1 MGTKQAKWETVKA
14 LFEAAQDLPPDQVP
28 PFLAQNCPDSE
39 VRAEVERLLSE
50 FREAG
55 AFLSS
60 PAISALSGS
69 SQAKIDFQPGE
80 VLAGRFKII
89 EFIAAG
95 GMGVVYKAEDIDLR
109 RFVALKFLTVPE
121 GDAQSQARL
130 RREAQAASALNH
142 PNICTIYEVGQHA
155 GRSFI
160 AMEFLEGE
168 SLKQK
173 LTQGPLAIDAILL
186 LGIEVAD
193 ALEAAHS
200 AGVFHRDIKPAN
212 IFITLRGHAK
222 ILDFGIATGS
232 RVGEAVDSI
241 SHRDG
246 SDTGPTIPGL
256 IAGTAAYMSPEQ
268 IRGEKLDPR
277 TDLFSLGV
285 TLYEVITGLQ
295 PFRGDDVR
303 SICQAVLNTSP
314 PEASQIRHDLPPDL
328 KKITQTCMLKDRGLR
343 YQRASDLLSD
353 LEQLRR
359 NRESTLLTA
368 PLKARTKWAWASALV
383 LLVAL
388 GVMSWF
394 RLRPV
399 HLKEKDSI
407 VLADFVNNTG
417 DPVLNDALKAGLLA
431 DLGQSPFLNILSE
444 DNIAKQLRYMG
455 RPPDAPLTANLAREV
470 CQREGSKALL
480 VGTISSIGAHYAI
493 TLNASNCENGSS
505 LAVEQLE
512 AERREDILARLHDAA
527 RRLRE
532 KLGESLSSVEKNSI
546 PLEQATTSSLEALQA
561 FSHAQRT
568 WRRQGDTAAIPLF
581 QRALELDPNF
591 ALALSDL
598 GTMYCNLG
606 EAELC
611 SRYVAQAYSLR
622 NRLTGR
628 ERFVVESNYFLYVT
642 GELERAA
649 DVFREWKRLDPTML
663 YPYIN
668 MGLVEGELGRNEH
681 ALENDLQAYAVK
693 KDTAVVYRNL
703 AEDYM
708 TLNRLTEAQA
718 ILDEAHN
725 RNLDESLVESYYRLA
740 FLQGDEQK
748 MEESAKVAL
757 RRPENE
763 SDILAVQADTEAFFG
778 RIKKARALSERA
790 VHTALA
796 SNSTENA
803 ANWEVTAA
811 LREAEYGNP
820 TEAIKY
826 AHSALQRTSS
836 QAVQIAAAL
845 ALARSGESA
854 TAQKIADLSQKRAPL
869 DTLVVNYWLPTI
881 RAAIALHASDPAQAL
896 RELDSAKA
904 YESGGN
910 RPPFTAGAT
919 FYPAYLR
926 GLAHLRLKNWD
937 AAKVEFQKI
946 LDNRGLVWNLPTSA
960 MARLQLARAHAGS
973 GDRDLALASYQQW
986 LNQWNHADADARIL
1000 HLAQKEFAG
1009 MQRY

>member
-14 LFEAAQDLPPDQVP
+14 LFESAQDLPPDQVSL
-28 PFLAQNCPDSE
+28 FLVQNCQDAE

-50 FREAG
+50 YRQAG
-55 AFLSS
+55 AFLST
-60 PAISALSGS
+60 PAISALSES
-69 SQAKIDFQPGE
+69 SYEKIDFQPGE
-80 VLAGRFKII
+80 LLAGRFKII
-89 EFIAAG
+89 EFVASG

-121 GDAQSQARL
+121 GDLQSQARL

-168 SLKQK
+168 TLKQK
-173 LTQGPLAIDAILL
+173 LTQAPLSIDATLL
-186 LGIEVAD
+186 LGIEIAD
-193 ALEAAHS
+193 ALEAAH
-200 AGVFHRDIKPAN
+200 ATGVFHRDIKPAN
-212 IFITLRGHAK
+212 VFLTRRGHAK

-232 RVGEAVDSI
+232 RVGEPFDST
-241 SHRDG
+241 SQPDDG
-246 SDTGPTIPGL
+246 DTGPTTPGL

-285 TLYEVITGLQ
+285 TLYEAVTGLQ
-295 PFRGDDVR
+295 PFRGDDAR
-303 SICQAVLNTSP
+303 SICQAVLNSSP
-314 PEASQIRHDLPPDL
+314 PEPSHTRTDLPPGL
-328 KKITQTCMLKDRGLR
+328 EKIIQTCMVKDRGLR
-343 YQRASDLLSD
+343 YQRASALRAD
-353 LEQLRR
+353 LEQFRHSH
-359 NRESTLLTA
+359 ESTRLVA

-388 GVMSWF
+388 GFMSWL
-394 RLRPV
+394 RLRPA

-407 VLADFVNNTG
+407 VLADFVNKTG

-444 DNIAKQLRYMG
+444 DNVARQLHYMG
-455 RPPDAPLTANLAREV
+455 RPTDAPFTANVAREV

-480 VGTISSIGAHYAI
+480 VGTISNIGANYAI
-493 TLNASNCENGSS
+493 TLSASNCETGSS
-505 LAVEQLE
+505 LAVEQAE
-512 AERREDILARLHDAA
+512 AKSREEILSRLHDAA
-527 RRLRE
+527 QRLRE
-532 KLGESLSSVEKNSI
+532 KLGESLASVEKNSV
-546 PLEQATTSSLEALQA
+546 PLDQATTSSLEALQA
-561 FSHAQRT
+561 FSQAQRT
-568 WRRQGDTAAIPLF
+568 WRTQGDTAAIPLF

-598 GTMYCNLG
+598 GTMYCNLD

-649 DVFREWKRLDPTML
+649 DVFREWKRLEPTML
-663 YPYIN
+663 YPYVN

-693 KDTAVVYRNL
+693 KDNFVVYRNL
-703 AEDYM
+703 SEDYM

-725 RNLDESLVESYYRLA
+725 RKLDESLVENYYRLA

-748 MEESAKVAL
+748 MDDSAKAAL

-763 SDILAVQADTEAFFG
+763 ADMLAMQADTEAFFG
-778 RIKKARALSERA
+778 RIRKARELSERA
-790 VHTALA
+790 VHAALA
-796 SNSTENA
+796 SNSSENA

-826 AHSALQRTSS
+826 ARSALQRTSS

-845 ALARSGESA
+845 ALARSGETA
-854 TAQKIADLSQKRAPL
+854 TALKIVDLSQKRAPL

-881 RAAIALHASDPAQAL
+881 RAAVALQASDPSQAL
-896 RELDSAKA
+896 RELESAKA
-904 YESGGN
+904 YEAGGN

-926 GLAHLRLKNWD
+926 GIAYLRMKNWL
-937 AAKVEFQKI
+937 AAKREFQKI
-946 LDNRGLVWNLPTSA
+946 LDNRGSVWNLPTSA

-973 GDRDLALASYQQW
+973 GDHDLALASYQQW
-986 LNQWNHADADARIL
+986 LNQWNRADPDARIL
-1000 HLAQKEFAG
+1000 QQAQKEFAG
-1009 MQRY
+1009 IAR

>member
-14 LFEAAQDLPPDQVP
+14 LFESAQELPPDQVS
-28 PFLAQNCPDSE
+28 PFLAQKCQDTE
-39 VRAEVERLLSE
+39 IRAEVERLLSE
-50 FREAG
+50 YRQAG
-55 AFLSS
+55 AFLST
-60 PAISALSGS
+60 PAIGRLSDDS
-69 SQAKIDFQPGE
+69 HEKIEFQPGDL
-80 VLAGRFKII
+80 LAGRFKII
-89 EFIAAG
+89 EFIASG
-95 GMGVVYKAEDIDLR
+95 GMGVVYKAEDVDLR
-109 RFVALKFLTVPE
+109 RFVALKFLTVAE
-121 GDAQSQARL
+121 GDLQSQARL
-130 RREAQAASALNH
+130 LREAQAASALNH

-168 SLKQK
+168 PLKQK
-173 LTQGPLAIDAILL
+173 LTQGPLAIDSVLL
-186 LGIEVAD
+186 LGIEIAD

-212 IFITLRGHAK
+212 IFLTRRGHAK
-222 ILDFGIATGS
+222 ILDFGIAAGS
-232 RVGEAVDSI
+232 RISEPVDSLNQ
-241 SHRDG
+241 REG
-246 SDTGPTIPGL
+246 SDTGPTTPGL

-268 IRGEKLDPR
+268 IRGEKLDAR

-285 TLYEVITGLQ
+285 TLYELVTGVQ
-295 PFRGDDVR
+295 PFRGGDVR
-303 SICQAVLNTSP
+303 SISHAVLNTSP
-314 PEASQIRHDLPPDL
+314 PEASQVRPDLPAEL
-328 KKITQTCMLKDRGLR
+328 EKIIQTGMVKDRELR
-343 YQRASDLLSD
+343 YQRASDLRAD

-359 NRESTLLTA
+359 NRESTLLVA
-368 PLKARTKWAWASALV
+368 PLRARTKWAWALAVV

-388 GVMSWF
+388 GVMSWL

-399 HLKEKDSI
+399 HLEEKDSI
-407 VLADFVNNTG
+407 VLSDFVNKTG

-444 DNIAKQLRYMG
+444 DNVAKQLRYMG
-455 RPPDAPLTANLAREV
+455 RPVDAAFTAGIAREV

-480 VGTISSIGAHYAI
+480 VGSISTIGTHYAI
-493 TLNASNCENGSS
+493 TLSASNCETGAS
-505 LAVEQLE
+505 LAMEQAE
-512 AERREDILARLHDAA
+512 AQHREDILSRLHDAA

-532 KLGESLSSVEKNSI
+532 KLGESLASVERNSI

-561 FSHAQRT
+561 FSQAQRT
-568 WRRQGDTAAIPLF
+568 WRTQGDTAAIPLF

-598 GTMYCNLG
+598 GTMYCNLD

-611 SRYVAQAYSLR
+611 SRYVGQAYSLR
-622 NRLTGR
+622 NRVTGR

-649 DVFREWKRLDPTML
+649 DVFREWKRLDPNML

-681 ALENDLQAYAVK
+681 ALQNDLQAYAVK

-703 AEDYM
+703 SEDYM

-718 ILDEAHN
+718 ILDEAHS
-725 RNLDESLVESYYRLA
+725 RKLDESLLESHYRLA

-748 MEESAKVAL
+748 MELSAQAAL

-763 SDILAVQADTEAFFG
+763 SEILAMQADTEAFFG
-778 RIKKARALSERA
+778 RVNKARELSERA
-790 VHTALA
+790 VHAALA
-796 SNSTENA
+796 SNSKENA

-820 TEAIKY
+820 TEATKY
-826 AHSALQRTSS
+826 ARSALRRTSS
-836 QAVQIAAAL
+836 QGVQIAAAL
-845 ALARSGESA
+845 ALARA
-854 TAQKIADLSQKRAPL
+854 DDAVTAEEIADALQKRGPL
-869 DTLVVNYWLPTI
+869 DTLLVNYWLPTI
-881 RAAIALHASDPAQAL
+881 RAAIALQGSDAAQAV
-896 RELDSAKA
+896 RELEKAKV
-904 YESGGN
+904 YELGGN

-919 FYPAYLR
+919 LYPAYLR
-926 GLAHLRLKNWD
+926 GLAFLRLKEW
-937 AAKVEFQKI
+937 AASRGEFQKI
-946 LDNRGLVWNLPTSA
+946 LNNRGLVWNLPTSA

-973 GDRDLALASYQQW
+973 GEHEQALASYQQW
-986 LNQWNHADADARIL
+986 LNQWNRADADVKVL
-1000 HLAQKEFAG
+1000 QLAQKEFADIA
-1009 MQRY
+1009 R